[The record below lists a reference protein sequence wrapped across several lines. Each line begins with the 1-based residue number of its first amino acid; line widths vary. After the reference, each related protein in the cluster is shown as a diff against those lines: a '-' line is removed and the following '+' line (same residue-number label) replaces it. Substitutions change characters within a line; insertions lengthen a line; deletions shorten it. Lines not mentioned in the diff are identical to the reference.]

1 MNNKKTGKQGED
13 LAAEFLI
20 KKDYE
25 ILERNYMCA
34 VGEVDII
41 ARKGNELIFIE
52 VKTRRQETY
61 GAPRDSV
68 NEIKTKHMYSVAELY
83 VQEKE
88 ISDMYISFDVVEVYI
103 CYERII
109 IGHIQNAIIE
119 NPRKVF
125 K

>member
-68 NEIKTKHMYSVAELY
+68 NEIKTK
-83 VQEKE
+83 
-88 ISDMYISFDVVEVYI
+88 
-103 CYERII
+103 
-109 IGHIQNAIIE
+109 
-119 NPRKVF
+119 F
-125 K
+125 KKRGY